1 MTTIRL
7 TGTALDARQLEDGV
21 RAAWA
26 EALADPRA
34 RALLESEGVKDADAT
49 ARAKIA
55 VDMGGG
61 DIAADWVGDA
71 LVKIGV
77 AVASGAL
84 LRLFDEF
91 VMPKLR
97 EQFGDK
103 AVGQVSAEKGDNV

>member
-34 RALLESEGVKDADAT
+34 RALLESEGVKDADAI
-49 ARAKIA
+49 ARAVIA

-61 DIAADWVGDA
+61 DYAADWVGRCARQDQ
-71 LVKIGV
+71 G
-77 AVASGAL
+77 
-84 LRLFDEF
+84 RY
-91 VMPKLR
+91 R
-97 EQFGDK
+97 ERCAARAFL
-103 AVGQVSAEKGDNV
+103 

>member
-34 RALLESEGVKDADAT
+34 RALLEREGVKDADAI

-55 VDMGGG
+55 VDMGSG

-97 EQFGDK
+97 ERFGDK
-103 AVGQVSAEKGDNV
+103 AVGERIENEG